1 MTDPTNPFAAMMAQV
16 QEMAKSFPQMNAF
29 DPKAMEAMWPTMPK
43 DAMEA
48 MFGNAFNENG
58 LDAKTRLLITLAG
71 LTMQGAQNPSA
82 VRQTV
87 KHAREAGAHDQQILE
102 TLGMM
107 SLFAGVPAM
116 TRAIELAREV
126 MGDDETGDDT

>member
-82 VRQTV
+82 LRQTV

-116 TRAIELAREV
+116 TRAMELAREV

>member
-1 MTDPTNPFAAMMAQV
+1 MTDPKNPFAAMMEQV

-82 VRQTV
+82 MRQTV

-116 TRAIELAREV
+116 TRAMEIARDV
-126 MGDDETGDDT
+126 MGDDETGDDA

>member
-1 MTDPTNPFAAMMAQV
+1 MTDAPNPFVAMMEQV
-16 QEMAKSFPQMNAF
+16 QEMAKAWPQLNAF

-48 MFGNAFNENG
+48 WFGNTFNENG

-71 LTMQGAQNPSA
+71 LTMQGAQNA
-82 VRQTV
+82 TALRQTV

-116 TRAIELAREV
+116 TRAMELAREV
-126 MGDDETGDDT
+126 MDDNEPEDET